1 MSKQRLCRSCEAK
14 LGIDDDVCPACGESN
29 PVVVPWYTK
38 AIGGAIVILIIFAL
52 VDFDD
57 VMKVLG
63 G

>member
-1 MSKQRLCRSCEAK
+1 MSKQRLCHSCEAK
-14 LGIDDDVCPACGESN
+14 LGIDDDVCQACGENN

-38 AIGGAIVILIIFAL
+38 ALGGLIVLAIVLLL